1 MNDIKSVIQ
10 KEEYISLAINK
21 YILQNG
27 KIPKKNDNTLDWDKL
42 LTTDYLGTNFNK
54 YNPLT
59 KQSIKVIFDV
69 NNNTFIKGV
78 FESESSYTSELNY
91 LYNFYIN
98 KIFRVNTIPP
108 KDNTK
113 SELAKGSQVLYNKIQ
128 KDIVNVINENKYKIF
143 LPTQNCEVGNH
154 YYELKN
160 ESLIYKFCKTSNTSI
175 EVYQTSPVYLES
187 LDDLKYVKVEIGEKA
202 YVKDGISWYEYFY
215 EGNGSWIPVGT
226 GRTTGQI
233 NDEISIE
240 DRILSYIPDSKDLV
254 LKPDGGCMLA
264 NGDIFCWGKNVYKK
278 AGIENYGQLDTTLKA
293 NYVNTPVMLKV
304 QNENI
309 KTKTTTLDLIGKK
322 WYNNPYRV
330 KFEKM
335 AMNSKFVCGISP
347 IFDYYELGIRYKKG
361 GDLYC
366 NGYIHSDDFFTETT
380 GQTQTSILT
389 KSKAVSIGKEN
400 GIFNQN
406 SLYLKDIAMVEGTL
420 SLLTDTG
427 IIYTVGSNDKG
438 ALGIDNQSGLNIYT
452 FQPQKVN
459 PDGVIFKKIY
469 ALRDIKSFGALDTNN
484 YFWIWGER
492 PSGEIYYKPR
502 ILSNS
507 KRFDQNGIFV
517 NSKEFVL
524 KGLDNKYYRTYL
536 DTIKEL
542 NVEEG
547 ALSVSVYDFNGT
559 EELLYVDKNMQLK
572 GSSDFINCRD
582 KDFNTCLSSED
593 NILFKDSFD
602 VLNNLTNSVN
612 NTLYANFSNISI
624 FESNVNKNIV
634 DYGTDYVENFENNS
648 TAGWNVNY
656 IVDGGTAASKFLGRL
671 GKEIINTDTG
681 SQAVF
686 KTIDLGTSWANQ
698 NVKITFDMYEIGSWD
713 ANNYW
718 ADYLNGK
725 SESFYVYINDLN
737 VSRDIYSSDPN
748 FDTKGGVDLDVVTS
762 SYTQYAQKHEYS
774 FTTTLDSGG
783 KVKLGFGAILGEK
796 YDNESFG
803 IDNIRISRKIDNVN
817 FTNGVYYENF
827 EDGNHDYWI
836 VPRGPVPFAER
847 DFPYFAN
854 YPIYT
859 GHNESTKFLGRF
871 NRQSSGGDI
880 YNGNSDG
887 TQEVYKIFSFGS
899 ENANKEVKIDYDFYR
914 IDIWRD
920 VLGYTTDE
928 FYTFINGTRYTTY
941 RYSALDIGD
950 IFTFNIPNTGGT
962 LDNKHSFTKNAYLD
976 SYGNIKLGFGA
987 YIKDNYIN
995 QLSWGIDNVKFT
1007 LTGNKNPSSITPI
1020 SSSSVKL
1027 PYICAMTGIGSASQM
1042 YCWGNVGRSIPILST
1057 SLYDVGKINTINKLF
1072 ITQESE
1078 KTKQMAFDNF
1088 NNSGS
1093 LFLKY
1098 PTYIGGF
1105 DYPFYFK

>member
-27 KIPKKNDNTLDWDKL
+27 KIPKKDDNTLDWDKL

-78 FESESSYTSELNY
+78 FEIESSYTSELNY

-254 LKPDGGCMLA
+254 LKQDGGCMLA
-264 NGDIFCWGKNVYKK
+264 NGDIFCWGKNAYKK

-438 ALGIDNQSGLNIYT
+438 ALGIDNQSGSNIYT

-492 PSGEIYYKPR
+492 PSGEIYYKPK
-502 ILSNS
+502 ILSSS
-507 KRFDQNGIFV
+507 KRFEESAIFV
-517 NSKEFVL
+517 NNREFVL
-524 KGLDNKYYRTYL
+524 KGLDNKYYRTYQ
-536 DTIKEL
+536 DTIREL
-542 NVEEG
+542 LVEEG
-547 ALSVSVYDFNGT
+547 ALSVSIYDFNNT
-559 EELLYVDKNMQLK
+559 EKLIYIDKNMQLK
-572 GSSDFINCRD
+572 GSNDFINCRD
-582 KDFNTCLSSED
+582 KDFNTCLSNED

-602 VLNNLTNSVN
+602 ALNNLTNSVN
-612 NTLYANFSNISI
+612 NNLYANFSNVSI
-624 FESNVNKNIV
+624 FESTINKTIT
-634 DYGTDYVENFENNS
+634 DYGTDYIENFENNS
-648 TAGWNVNY
+648 TTGWNINY
-656 IVDGGTAASKFLGRL
+656 IHDGGSVASKFLGLL
-671 GKEIINTDTG
+671 GKNRINTDSG
-681 SQAVF
+681 SQTVF
-686 KTIDLGTSWANQ
+686 KTILANSSWANQ

-713 ANNYW
+713 GNNPDW
-718 ADYLNGK
+718 RGPNGLP
-725 SESFYVYINDLN
+725 ESFFVYVNDLN
-737 VSRDIYSSDPN
+737 VSKDIYFFNDNKGTYLTGIIPNSDGSEA
-748 FDTKGGVDLDVVTS
+748 K
-762 SYTQYAQKHEYS
+762 KHEYT
-774 FTTTLDSGG
+774 FITTLDSQG
-783 KVKLGFGAILGEK
+783 KVKLGFGAILGED
-796 YDNESFG
+796 YLNESFG
-803 IDNIRISRKIDNVN
+803 IDNIRISRQIDNVA
-817 FTNGVYYENF
+817 FINGEYTENF
-827 EDGNHDYWI
+827 EDGNHEHWI
-836 VPRGPVPFAER
+836 VPRGPVPYTESTNEF
-847 DFPYFAN
+847 YN
-854 YPIYT
+854 YPIYNSGT
-859 GHNESTKFLGRF
+859 ATKYLGRF
-871 NRQSSGGDI
+871 NKKSYDGSI
-880 YNGNSDG
+880 YHGNSNSK
-887 TQEVYKIFSFGS
+887 EEIYKIFSFGA

-914 IDIWRD
+914 IGTWRD
-920 VLGYTTDE
+920 SSQYTTDK
-928 FYTFINGTRYTTY
+928 FITFINGKEVSTYTNNNDT
-941 RYSALDIGD
+941 SVDLKKIPLTKTEKLDA
-950 IFTFNIPNTGGT
+950 F
-962 LDNKHSFTKNAYLD
+962 
-976 SYGNIKLGFGA
+976 GNIKLGFGA
-987 YIKDNYIN
+987 YIKDNYIE
-995 QLSWGIDNVKFT
+995 QTSWGVDNIKFS
-1007 LTGNKNPSSITPI
+1007 LTSIE
-1020 SSSSVKL
+1020 SSSTNSSNKL

-1042 YCWGNVGRSIPILST
+1042 YCWGNVGRSVPILST
-1057 SLYDVGKINTINKLF
+1057 SLYDVGKISTINKLF
-1072 ITQESE
+1072 ITQEGE
-1078 KTKQMAFDNF
+1078 KATQMAFDNF